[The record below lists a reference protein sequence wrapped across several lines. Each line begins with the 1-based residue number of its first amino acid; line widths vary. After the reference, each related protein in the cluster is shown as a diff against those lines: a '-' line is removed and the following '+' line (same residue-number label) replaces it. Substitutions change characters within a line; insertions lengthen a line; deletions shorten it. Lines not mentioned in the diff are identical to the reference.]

1 MSSKELYSFALL
13 GQSYHNQTKADGGLI
28 TNLMVNML
36 NIFFDDVNVDVIFY
50 CKSVIRLFFTTL
62 DIYIVLI

>member
-13 GQSYHNQTKADGGLI
+13 GQSHHNQTKADGGLI

-36 NIFFDDVNVDVIFY
+36 NIFFDDVNVDVIF
-50 CKSVIRLFFTTL
+50 LL
-62 DIYIVLI
+62 